1 LIFKLNNMKN
11 FEIKR
16 ILVPIDFSNN
26 SMNALQTAVS
36 MAQRHGADLK
46 LLHVFDIDNNLY
58 PEDNMGS
65 NSNPDIAIKSL
76 SRLAASVKNGDGVNC
91 GIAYISGYIPNAI
104 LQTAKADNSDIIVMG
119 KNGNSG
125 HREMYAGT
133 NSYYV
138 IKKSHCPVLL
148 IPSGKMY
155 ESFTDV
161 LFPARPVISVFEKY
175 DLIRPIIRKNKAT
188 LHFLGLRNPNYIEE
202 LHIIS
207 KLTDILKHQ
216 SAADHFNTTFSYYFK
231 DNKFAAHLVD
241 VIQKKEYPYDLV
253 VISAELDNNIKDY
266 YLGDYAQ
273 QIIHQCQIPVLII
286 RATATISSKAEVL
299 KMLESSY
306 LEREQEHALG

>member
-1 LIFKLNNMKN
+1 MKN
-11 FEIKR
+11 FEIKK

-26 SMNALQTAVS
+26 SMNALQTAVA
-36 MAQRHGADLK
+36 MAKRHGADLK
-46 LLHVFDIDNNLY
+46 LLHVFDIDNTLY

-65 NSNPDIAIKSL
+65 NADPEVAIQSL
-76 SRLAASVKNGDGVNC
+76 TRLASSVKRGDEVNC
-91 GIAYISGYIPNAI
+91 SIAYVSGYIPNAI
-104 LQTAKADNSDIIVMG
+104 LQTARDEKSDLIVMG

-175 DLIRPIIRKNKAT
+175 ELIRPIILRNKAT
-188 LHFLGLRNPNYIEE
+188 LHFLGLRNPDYIEE

-207 KLTDILKHQ
+207 KLTDILKHRSQ
-216 SAADHFNTTFSYYFK
+216 ADEFNTTVNYYFK
-231 DNKFAAHLVD
+231 DNRFASHLLD
-241 VIQKKEYPYDLV
+241 TIQKNEYPYDLL
-253 VISAELDNNIKDY
+253 VITAELDNNVKDY

-273 QIIHQCQIPVLII
+273 QIIHQAQIPVLVI
-286 RATATISSKAEVL
+286 RATNTITSKTEVL
-299 KMLESSY
+299 KIVENAAV
-306 LEREQEHALG
+306 EEEHAMSGV

>member
-1 LIFKLNNMKN
+1 MKN

-16 ILVPIDFSNN
+16 ILVPIDFSSN
-26 SMNALQTAVS
+26 SMNALQTAVA
-36 MAQRHGADLK
+36 MAKRHNADLR
-46 LLHVFDIDNNLY
+46 LLHVFDIDNTLY

-65 NSNPDIAIKSL
+65 NSDPDIAIKSL
-76 SRLAASVKNGDGVNC
+76 SRLADSVKNGDGVNC

-104 LQTAKADNSDIIVMG
+104 LQTAKEEKSDVIVMG

-125 HREMYAGT
+125 YREMYAGT

-138 IKKSHCPVLL
+138 VKKSHCPVLL

-175 DLIRPIIRKNKAT
+175 ELVRPIIMKNKAT

-207 KLTDILKHQ
+207 KLTDILKQQ
-216 SAADHFNTTFSYYFK
+216 SSADHFNTTINFYFK
-231 DNKFAAHLVD
+231 DNKFAAHLPD
-241 VIQKKEYPYDLV
+241 TNTDF
-253 VISAELDNNIKDY
+253 S
-266 YLGDYAQ
+266 
-273 QIIHQCQIPVLII
+273 
-286 RATATISSKAEVL
+286 
-299 KMLESSY
+299 
-306 LEREQEHALG
+306 

>member
-1 LIFKLNNMKN
+1 MKN
-11 FEIKR
+11 FEIKK
-16 ILVPIDFSNN
+16 ILVPIDFSSN
-26 SMNALQTAVS
+26 SMNALQTAVA
-36 MAQRHGADLK
+36 MAKRHDADLK
-46 LLHVFDIDNNLY
+46 LLHVFDIDNTLY
-58 PEDNMGS
+58 PEDNMGN

-76 SRLAASVKNGDGVNC
+76 SRLAASVKSGDGVNC

-104 LQTAKADNSDIIVMG
+104 LQTAKAENSDLIIMG

-155 ESFTDV
+155 ENFTDV

-175 DLIRPIIRKNKAT
+175 DLIRPIIMKNKAT

-207 KLTDILKHQ
+207 KLTDILKQQ
-216 SAADHFNTTFSYYFK
+216 SSGDHFNTTISYYFK
-231 DNKFAAHLVD
+231 DNKFALHLLD
-241 VIQKKEYPYDLV
+241 VIQKAEYPYDLL

-266 YLGDYAQ
+266 YLGDYGQ
-273 QIIHQCQIPVLII
+273 QLIHQSQIPVLII
-286 RATATISSKAEVL
+286 RATTTISSKAEVL
-299 KMLESSY
+299 KLLENSFA
-306 LEREQEHALG
+306 QKEHVVEA

>member
-1 LIFKLNNMKN
+1 M
-11 FEIKR
+11 KR

-26 SMNALQTAVS
+26 SMNALQTAVA
-36 MAQRHGADLK
+36 MAKRHSADLK
-46 LLHVFDIDNNLY
+46 LLHVFDIDNTLY

-65 NSNPDIAIKSL
+65 NSKPDIAIKSL

-104 LQTAKADNSDIIVMG
+104 LQTAKDENSDIIVMG

-125 HREMYAGT
+125 YREMYAGT
-133 NSYYV
+133 NTYDV

-155 ESFTDV
+155 ENFTDV

-175 DLIRPIIRKNKAT
+175 DLIRPIIMRNKAT
-188 LHFLGLRNPNYIEE
+188 LHFLGLRNPDFIEE

-207 KLTDILKHQ
+207 KLTDILKQQ
-216 SAADHFNTTFSYYFK
+216 SSADHFNTTINYYFK
-231 DNKFAAHLVD
+231 DNKFAAHLLD
-241 VIQKKEYPYDLV
+241 TIQKKEHPYDLV
-253 VISAELDNNIKDY
+253 VITAELDNNIKDY

-273 QIIHQCQIPVLII
+273 QIIHQSQIPVLII

-299 KMLESSY
+299 EIIENSAIR
-306 LEREQEHALG
+306 RELTAEI

>member
-1 LIFKLNNMKN
+1 MKN
-11 FEIKR
+11 FDIKR

-26 SMNALQTAVS
+26 SMNALQTAVA
-36 MAQRHGADLK
+36 MAKRHGADLK
-46 LLHVFDIDNNLY
+46 LLHVFDIDNTLY
-58 PEDNMGS
+58 PEDNMGN

-76 SRLAASVKNGDGVNC
+76 SRLAASVKNGDGINC

-104 LQTAKADNSDIIVMG
+104 LQTAKTENSDLIVMG

-125 HREMYAGT
+125 YREMYAGT

-148 IPSGKMY
+148 IPSGKMF

-175 DLIRPIIRKNKAT
+175 DLIRPIITENKAT
-188 LHFLGLRNPNYIEE
+188 LHFLGLRNPSYIEE

-207 KLTDILKHQ
+207 KLFDILKQQ
-216 SAADHFNTTFSYYFK
+216 SSADHFNTTFNYYFK
-231 DNKFAAHLVD
+231 DSKFAAHLLD
-241 VIQKKEYPYDLV
+241 TIQKKEFPYDLL
-253 VISAELDNNIKDY
+253 VISAELDNNVKDY

-273 QIIHQCQIPVLII
+273 QIIHQSQIPVLII
-286 RATATISSKAEVL
+286 RATATISSKTDVL
-299 KMLESSY
+299 KILENS
-306 LEREQEHALG
+306 LVGNELGAEI